1 VQRIRRARAQN
12 EREAAATF
20 SREEPTMPKKRTERK
35 KTVALP
41 EPIKPVVD
49 MDEVD
54 RRSRELGWTFVDEED
69 EPVEIVTLAATAEE
83 AQRSCPRQVTS
94 DGDVPPTIEEAGAN
108 ETPAS

>member
-1 VQRIRRARAQN
+1 
-12 EREAAATF
+12 
-20 SREEPTMPKKRTERK
+20 MPKKRTTPE
-35 KTVALP
+35 KTSPLP
-41 EPIKPVVD
+41 EPIKPVMD

-69 EPVEIVTLAATAEE
+69 EPAEIITLATTAE
-83 AQRSCPRQVTS
+83 AGRSRPRKESS